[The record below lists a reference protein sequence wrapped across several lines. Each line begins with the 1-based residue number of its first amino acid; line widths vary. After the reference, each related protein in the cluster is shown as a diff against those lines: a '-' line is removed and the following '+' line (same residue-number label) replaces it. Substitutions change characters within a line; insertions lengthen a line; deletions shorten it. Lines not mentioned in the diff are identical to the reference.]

1 MSKSEELVKISSTAY
16 LNLLLHVFR
25 FWSKN
30 PSDERKLVY
39 GLLVGYIEDN
49 IRYVTKITPLLHQD
63 NRNLEMDSQFMKQ
76 VGKINRQEQ
85 ENNQINEV
93 IGWYRSSNDGIKF
106 AARDIKNHIIFQEA
120 DPKFI
125 GLILDPKEYLDPD
138 KHGFSVFRLKGENY
152 YNMMTDYYKIPW
164 EIQEIEDPQ
173 NIISSFKTYIKNY
186 FLDEPLI
193 NEMNE

>member
-1 MSKSEELVKISSTAY
+1 MSSSEELIKISSSAF

-30 PSDERKLVY
+30 LSGERKVVY
-39 GLLVGYIEDN
+39 GLLIGYIEEN
-49 IRYVTKITPLLHQD
+49 TRFVKKVAPILHQD
-63 NRNLEMDSQFMKQ
+63 NRNLEMDGRFMKQ
-76 VGKINRQEQ
+76 VGRINRQEQ

-125 GLILDPKEYLDPD
+125 GLIFDPQIYLDPNEF
-138 KHGFSVFRLKGENY
+138 GFSVFRLEGDKY

-164 EIQEIEDPQ
+164 EIEPIEDPQ
-173 NIISSFKTYIKNY
+173 EIISTFKSYVKNY
-186 FLDEPLI
+186 FLDIPLI
-193 NEMNE
+193 KEVDE